1 MRFLEARRCRSA
13 AWRGV
18 LLFALLLVGAYVIFD
33 ILDLDGSERNGWP
46 NDDIIVATTQDAEAE
61 RSWRVDLATLG
72 STALNPPS
80 LSRLFSTSI
89 GKLSPATA
97 NLRVRQSRWL
107 PRVNLYREQARTSS
121 PTTDPA

>member
-1 MRFLEARRCRSA
+1 M
-13 AWRGV
+13 
-18 LLFALLLVGAYVIFD
+18 LLVGAYVIFD

-46 NDDIIVATTQDAEAE
+46 NDDIIVAITQDAEAE
-61 RSWRVDLATLG
+61 RSWRVDLAALG

-89 GKLSPATA
+89 GKLSPTAA
-97 NLRVRQSRWL
+97 NLRVGQSRWL
-107 PRVNLYREQARTSS
+107 PRVNLHREQARTSS

>member
-46 NDDIIVATTQDAEAE
+46 NDDIIVATTQEAEAE
-61 RSWRVDLATLG
+61 RFWRVDLATPG
-72 STALNPPS
+72 SSVLTPPS
-80 LSRLFSTSI
+80 LSRLLLAAI
-89 GKLSPATA
+89 DRISPATA